1 MIEHPFIIDLL
12 NVLTA
17 SGSCETIDQSATR
30 LIDDIMTSTNE
41 IVFSETDFREVVEY
55 SCDS

>member
-1 MIEHPFIIDLL
+1 M
-12 NVLTA
+12 NVLAA
-17 SGSCETIDQSATR
+17 SGSRETIDQSATR

-55 SCDS
+55 SSDS